1 MTARHIPAG
10 WRGTDE
16 LGRHQCLACWGWR
29 HPVNHSCPGVPQ
41 AGRTPPP
48 KPQRIQRSRQRGW
61 RMPSGARY
69 VGRPGPF
76 GNPFKVIRGQR
87 TGQWRV
93 VDTGDRSRTLREEPQ
108 YVPDQWAGAVMAV
121 RLFELHTGPL
131 GLYEWDDVEEVR
143 RELAGQDLVCW
154 CPLVDADGQP
164 VPCHADVLLE
174 LAASPGRVV

>member
-61 RMPSGARY
+61 RMPEGAVY
-69 VGRPGPF
+69 VGRPTVW
-76 GNPFKVIRGQR
+76 GNPFIIGQSIGCDDAATAADLHRGWLEQGF
-87 TGQWRV
+87 TAPYPLPGETAHLEQ
-93 VDTGDRSRTLREEPQ
+93 LREQ
-108 YVPDQWAGAVMAV
+108 VLSRAG
-121 RLFELHTGPL
+121 ELVGR
-131 GLYEWDDVEEVR
+131 D
-143 RELAGQDLVCW
+143 LACW
-154 CPLVDADGQP
+154 CPLDR
-164 VPCHADVLLE
+164 PCHADALLE
-174 LAASPGRVV
+174 LAAWAKGKVA